1 MPKRSKADTKQTIE
15 QILAAALQQILSMG
29 YDAMSYSTLSQTT
42 GVSRTGISH
51 HFPYKADFLNQLE
64 PKLAA
69 LLIEDLDF
77 SSIESL
83 QKSWHSAL
91 ETEQFSAILKLF
103 FAICG
108 SNQLNTAQ
116 YKILTLLN
124 EKVAL
129 ELGTPGE
136 SAVDTLLG
144 QSATFLFK
152 QNGTRV

>member
-42 GVSRTGISH
+42 GISRTGISH

-69 LLIEDLDF
+69 LLIEQLDF
-77 SSIESL
+77 SGIEPL
-83 QKSWHSAL
+83 QRSWHSAL
-91 ETEQFSAILKLF
+91 ETEQFCAIIKLF

-108 SNQLNTAQ
+108 SNELNTTQ
-116 YKILTLLN
+116 YKTLTLLK
-124 EKVAL
+124 EKVAG
-129 ELGTPGE
+129 ELGSQGE
-136 SAVDTLLG
+136 LAVDTLLG
-144 QSATFLFK
+144 QSAMFLFK
-152 QNGTRV
+152 QNRTRV